1 VIDMTKGGARNRSGP
16 QADPNSGRS
25 DRRGFSLDA
34 LPAEGYSGEVP
45 EFPLEQVSLYIER
58 KEGSRGEWTT
68 VREFDSEGSEAFR
81 AREAD
86 LWAWVWTLPQAAAWA
101 RERWRW
107 HSVAMWVRTAI
118 VCEGG
123 EAQAADKNSL
133 HRFADQIGMTPAGL
147 RENGW
152 KISTDEVAEKRD
164 ADPQADARA
173 EARALKSRLSVVADG
188 SGG

>member
-1 VIDMTKGGARNRSGP
+1 MTKGGARNRSGP
-16 QADPNSGRS
+16 QPDPNSGRS

-34 LPAEGYSGEVP
+34 LPAEGYSGKAP
-45 EFPLEQVSLYIER
+45 AFPLQQMRLFVETR
-58 KEGSRGEWTT
+58 EGSGREWTV
-68 VREFDSEGSEAFR
+68 VREFDEEGTQAFND
-81 AREAD
+81 REVE
-86 LWAWVWTLPQAAAWA
+86 LWSWAWGLPQAAAWA
-101 RERWRW
+101 REPWRW
-107 HSVAMWVRTAI
+107 HSVAMWVRTAV
-118 VCEGG
+118 VCEGA

-152 KISTDEVAEKRD
+152 KIATDEVAEKRD